1 MWTLTG
7 RQLLSRITY
16 PRGRHRERQE
26 RTGNMLSAAGR
37 LANVHVHTLEDVCGM
52 VDKKVGM
59 LAEAELG
66 RTMVA
71 LAEPPILLSLTE
83 S

>member
-1 MWTLTG
+1 MAERAAAYG
-7 RQLLSRITY
+7 F
-16 PRGRHRERQE
+16 PREGANDARPVHTAHILGEF
-26 RTGNMLSAAGR
+26 AGR
-37 LANVHVHTLEDVCGM
+37 LATVHEHTLEDACGM
-52 VDKKVGM
+52 VAKEVGM
-59 LAEAELG
+59 LPAAELG